1 MTTSAI
7 AILILVIAGI
17 AVFLSRDSLGGR
29 PVPAALQPGQPLPKF
44 SLTDEDGNEV
54 SSEQLLGTPAVII
67 FVRGSWCPF
76 CSKQVRN
83 LTSHYKAIAD
93 SGAKLI
99 LITPKP
105 LETTRRV
112 ADFFEVDFEFWLD
125 DSLRV
130 SRELGLLVEGGVPKN
145 AGEEY
150 GDDTLWPT
158 SLVIDAEG
166 VIRLTLLSRFIADRP
181 NPERL
186 LQTLRSIA

>member
-1 MTTSAI
+1 MTTSVI

-17 AVFLSRDSLGGR
+17 ALFLSRDTLGGR
-29 PVPAALQPGQPLPKF
+29 AVPAALQPGQPLPA
-44 SLTDEDGNEV
+44 LALMDENGNDV
-54 SSEQLLGTPAVII
+54 STEQLLGKPAVII

-93 SGAKLI
+93 SGARLI

-125 DSLRV
+125 DALKV
-130 SRELGLLVEGGVPKN
+130 SRDLGLLVDGGVPKN
-145 AGEEY
+145 AGDEY
-150 GDDTLWPT
+150 GNDTLWPT
-158 SLVIDAEG
+158 SLVVDAEG

-186 LQTLRSIA
+186 LQVIKSIA